1 MNKIHAVDFKLD
13 GSGVVNILDT
23 DDLEILRS
31 LNFDGSPC
39 SRLHGEGAVII
50 RRFDLT
56 DEEKHR
62 QMEREIFEEP
72 KSAEEKLRTGD
83 PVASL
88 EIVSKAKSKA
98 AAKSEAASSSGIAQV
113 IGETVGQFIKPKT
126 KDQATMVSYK
136 RAPQLPGGLS
146 IDVSKAKSAA
156 HTEERN
162 GVSEA
167 GSSIAP
173 SGSCDDQSWIAFQGA
188 TAFVNNNL
196 TEGASTE
203 VDSINCIAIDGACPQ
218 DCQEGAANC
227 KCSSP
232 GNG

>member
-1 MNKIHAVDFKLD
+1 M
-13 GSGVVNILDT
+13 
-23 DDLEILRS
+23 
-31 LNFDGSPC
+31 
-39 SRLHGEGAVII
+39 
-50 RRFDLT
+50 
-56 DEEKHR
+56 
-62 QMEREIFEEP
+62 
-72 KSAEEKLRTGD
+72 
-83 PVASL
+83 
-88 EIVSKAKSKA
+88 SKAKSKA

-173 SGSCDDQSWIAFQGA
+173 SGSCGPTHDQSWIAVQGT
-188 TAFVNNNL
+188 TAMVNNNL

-203 VDSINCIAIDGACPQ
+203 VDGINCIAIDGACPPRLPRRSRQ
-218 DCQEGAANC
+218 LQVLLPRERVDLSLRLNR
-227 KCSSP
+227 P
-232 GNG
+232 

>member
-1 MNKIHAVDFKLD
+1 M
-13 GSGVVNILDT
+13 VNILDT
-23 DDLEILRS
+23 DVTRDPAKLELRQES
-31 LNFDGSPC
+31 MQQT
-39 SRLHGEGAVII
+39 GEGAVII

-72 KSAEEKLRTGD
+72 KSAEEKLREGD

-126 KDQATMVSYK
+126 KDQATMHGLIQASSS
-136 RAPQLPGGLS
+136 APQGFKGGGDLS
-146 IDVSKAKSAA
+146 IDVAKAKSAA
-156 HTEERN
+156 YAEERN

-173 SGSCDDQSWIAFQGA
+173 SGSCGPTHDQSWIAVQGT
-188 TAFVNNNL
+188 TAMVNNNL

-203 VDSINCIAIDGACPQ
+203 VDGINCIAIDGACPQ

-232 GNG
+232 GNGWTSASG

>member
-23 DDLEILRS
+23 DVTRDPAKLELRQES
-31 LNFDGSPC
+31 MQQT
-39 SRLHGEGAVII
+39 GEGAVII

-72 KSAEEKLRTGD
+72 KSAEEKLRAGD

-136 RAPQLPGGLS
+136 RAPQPQ
-146 IDVSKAKSAA
+146 
-156 HTEERN
+156 R
-162 GVSEA
+162 
-167 GSSIAP
+167 
-173 SGSCDDQSWIAFQGA
+173 FQRRRGP
-188 TAFVNNNL
+188 L
-196 TEGASTE
+196 H
-203 VDSINCIAIDGACPQ
+203 
-218 DCQEGAANC
+218 
-227 KCSSP
+227 
-232 GNG
+232 

>member
-1 MNKIHAVDFKLD
+1 M
-13 GSGVVNILDT
+13 
-23 DDLEILRS
+23 
-31 LNFDGSPC
+31 
-39 SRLHGEGAVII
+39 
-50 RRFDLT
+50 
-56 DEEKHR
+56 
-62 QMEREIFEEP
+62 
-72 KSAEEKLRTGD
+72 
-83 PVASL
+83 
-88 EIVSKAKSKA
+88 
-98 AAKSEAASSSGIAQV
+98 

-126 KDQATMVSYK
+126 KDQATMHGLIQASSS
-136 RAPQLPGGLS
+136 APQGFKGGGDLS
-146 IDVSKAKSAA
+146 IDVAKAKSAA
-156 HTEERN
+156 YAEERN